1 MRCTS
6 CGTEL
11 SNPQQYCAK
20 CGKRLATAPQTSPP
34 VQAKPPATAI
44 LRFNQVIGQKGV
56 VSRLAAICEFS
67 RARGTAAGHLL
78 ITGADGMGKRTMAH
92 VLAAECGVAV
102 HDLDAT
108 TIERKGDLSA
118 ALTGLGQ
125 RDVLL
130 VQNVGELPAHVRHIF
145 LDALHHERIDLV
157 IGQGAGERIHPFQ
170 LNQFTCVATAHR
182 ASDCSPEL
190 RDAFA
195 LTIPMEPYLQSELE
209 AIASLISAKDGVT
222 IGPGVAKLISQVSGG
237 IPHKIGITIQRLA
250 RLIPGII
257 NEKDAA
263 EVLSTYGF
271 RASTGL
277 STEPYGDLQNLTGI
291 QFEELITA
299 LLARLG
305 FHAQMTK
312 ASGDGGID
320 IVAELD
326 RPLVGGTYMI
336 QCKRF
341 SPRSLVGAP
350 VVREFHGSVSA
361 RPNAVKGI
369 LITTSG
375 FTTQA
380 TDFAHAVGLELID
393 GEQLSSLL
401 SEQGMSAAKSGSAA
415 PVRSSRATG
424 RKPFLF

>member
-11 SNPQQYCAK
+11 SNPQQYCTK
-20 CGKRLATAPQTSPP
+20 CGKRLATAPQTSPL
-34 VQAKPPATAI
+34 VQAKPPAAAI
-44 LRFNQVIGQKGV
+44 LQFNQIIGQKGV

-78 ITGADGMGKRTMAH
+78 ITGADGMGKRTIAH

-102 HDLDAT
+102 VDLDAT
-108 TIERKGDLSA
+108 TIERKTDFTA
-118 ALTGLGQ
+118 AVTCLERREMLF
-125 RDVLL
+125 L
-130 VQNVGELPAHVRHIF
+130 QNIGALPSNLRQIF
-145 LDALHHERIDLV
+145 LNALQHERIDLV
-157 IGQGAGERIHPFQ
+157 IGQGAGARVHPFQ

-182 ASDCSPEL
+182 ASDCPLEL
-190 RDAFA
+190 GDAFA
-195 LTIPMEPYLQSELE
+195 LTIPMEPYSQSELE
-209 AIASLISAKDGVT
+209 AIASLISAKVGVT
-222 IGPGVAKLISQVSGG
+222 IGPGVAKLISQASGG

-271 RASTGL
+271 RASTGS
-277 STEPYGDLQNLTGI
+277 STEPFGDLQNLTGI

-320 IVAELD
+320 IVADLD
-326 RPLVGGTYMI
+326 RPLVGGTYLI

-341 SPRSLVGAP
+341 SPQSLVGAP
-350 VVREFHGSVSA
+350 VVREFHGSVAA
-361 RPNAVKGI
+361 RPNAVKGV

-375 FTTQA
+375 FTSQA
-380 TDFAHAVGLELID
+380 TDFASEVGIELID
-393 GEQLSSLL
+393 GEQLSRLL
-401 SEQGMSAAKSGSAA
+401 SEQEMGGAN
-415 PVRSSRATG
+415 PQRAEPLFGPRTPR